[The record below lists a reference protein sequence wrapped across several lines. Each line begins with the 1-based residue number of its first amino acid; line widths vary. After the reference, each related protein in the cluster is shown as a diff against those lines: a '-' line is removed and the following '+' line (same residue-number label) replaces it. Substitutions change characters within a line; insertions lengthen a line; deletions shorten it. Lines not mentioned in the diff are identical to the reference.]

1 MLSLLSSAKWSR
13 IFGKKGKHERRE
25 TGKKDK
31 KIFAENAR
39 FMPQLHYDYGGWK
52 KRETRYICGSHC
64 HYCMSSK
71 SSEVYLQHI
80 NMSHLTPKI

>member
-1 MLSLLSSAKWSR
+1 M
-13 IFGKKGKHERRE
+13 KG
-25 TGKKDK
+25 GASKKDK
-31 KIFAENAR
+31 EIFAENAR

-52 KRETRYICGSHC
+52 KENKIYLRFTLSF
-64 HYCMSSK
+64 CMSSK